1 MFLAASP
8 ERLEP
13 VPDDLVAEGGERL
26 DVVGHRVVL
35 VVPSQ
40 GAGQPA
46 SLLINGQ
53 MLATLDLAPQ
63 DSELGRYPLRVSD
76 PLELETPCPRL
87 PADVRE
93 AKKPEPAPRGA
104 MRKEMTD
111 INISSVPAEMP
122 APG

>member
-1 MFLAASP
+1 MK
-8 ERLEP
+8 R
-13 VPDDLVAEGGERL
+13 V

-63 DSELGRYPLRVSD
+63 DSELGRYPLRVGD
-76 PLELETPCPRL
+76 PLELKTPCPRL
-87 PADVRE
+87 RADVRE
-93 AKKPEPAPRGA
+93 AEEAEPAPRGA

-111 INISSVPAEMP
+111 INISSVPAGML
-122 APG
+122 ALG